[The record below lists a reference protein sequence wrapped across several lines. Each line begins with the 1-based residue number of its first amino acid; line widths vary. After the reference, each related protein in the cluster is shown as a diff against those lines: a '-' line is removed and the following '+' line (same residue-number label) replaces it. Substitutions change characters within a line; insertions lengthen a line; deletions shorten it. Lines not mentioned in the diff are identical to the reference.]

1 MDLLENERIDDLEY
15 KGLKIIQNKNGFCF
29 GIDSVLLSDFAKN
42 IKKNAKVIDIGTGTG
57 IISILLSKKANLSK
71 IYGIEIQD
79 EVADMAKR
87 SVYLNNLNDKIEIIN
102 TNIKDIFNILNPNEF
117 DVIVTNPPYM
127 KMNTGAINEE
137 KKKLISRHEVE
148 CTLEDIIRISY
159 KLLKSNGEFYM
170 VHRAE
175 RIVDILFYLRQ
186 YKIEPK
192 ILRFIQPNLNKEPNL
207 VLIKAVKNAGYQLN
221 VKKPLIVY
229 NEDGK
234 YTDEILEIYNKE
246 KYICQENYI

>member
-1 MDLLENERIDDLEY
+1 MDLLEDERIDDLEY

-57 IISILLSKKANLSK
+57 IISILLSKKTELSK
-71 IYGIEIQD
+71 IYGVEIQE
-79 EVADMAKR
+79 EVANMAQR
-87 SVYLNNLNDKIEIIN
+87 SVQLNNLQDKIEIIN
-102 TNIKDIFNILNPNEF
+102 SNIKNIFDILNQNDF
-117 DVIVTNPPYM
+117 DAIVTNPPYM
-127 KMNTGAINEE
+127 KVNTGAINEE

-148 CTLEDIIRISY
+148 CTLEDIIKISY

-186 YKIEPK
+186 YKLEPK

-207 VLIKAVKNAGYQLN
+207 ILIKAVKNAGYQLN
-221 VKKPLIVY
+221 IKDRKSVV
-229 NEDGK
+229 
-234 YTDEILEIYNKE
+234 
-246 KYICQENYI
+246 

>member
-1 MDLLENERIDDLEY
+1 MDLLEDERIDDLEY

-57 IISILLSKKANLSK
+57 IISILLSKKTELSK
-71 IYGIEIQD
+71 IYGVEIQE
-79 EVADMAKR
+79 EVANMAQR
-87 SVYLNNLNDKIEIIN
+87 SVQLNNLQDKIEIIN
-102 TNIKDIFNILNPNEF
+102 SNIKNIFDILNQNDF
-117 DVIVTNPPYM
+117 DAIVTNPPYM
-127 KMNTGAINEE
+127 KVNTGAINEE

-148 CTLEDIIRISY
+148 CTLEDIIKISY

-186 YKIEPK
+186 YKLEPK
-192 ILRFIQPNLNKEPNL
+192 ILRFIQPNLTKEPNL
-207 VLIKAVKNAGYQLN
+207 ILIKAVKNAGYQLN
-221 VKKPLIVY
+221 IKKPLIVY
-229 NEDGK
+229 DQKGN

-246 KYICQENYI
+246 K